1 MSDLPDVVSGSN
13 ERNKNTEDRLNST
26 VAVSV
31 AILATVLALFN
42 VKDGNIV
49 QAMAQEQAKA
59 IDSWS
64 YFQAKSTKQSLAE
77 SMLDQFIME
86 RERSDLTKARAEL
99 LDQRILAYREKVK
112 RYEQEKAE
120 IRAEAEGHEKKYDQL
135 NGRDDQ
141 FDAAD
146 AAISVA
152 IALLGVSA
160 LTRKV
165 WLVFFAFG
173 VGGVGVASG
182 MAGFFEWSFR
192 LDALAKFLS

>member
-1 MSDLPDVVSGSN
+1 MSDLPELVSGSN
-13 ERNKNTEDRLNST
+13 EPNKNTDDRLNST

-86 RERSDLTKARAEL
+86 RERNDLTKARAEL

-112 RYEQEKAE
+112 RYEEEKAE

-135 NGRDDQ
+135 NSRDDQ

-160 LTRKV
+160 LTRKI
-165 WLVFFAFG
+165 WLAFFAFG

-182 MAGFFEWSFR
+182 MAGFFEWSFH

>member
-1 MSDLPDVVSGSN
+1 MSDLPEVVSGSV
-13 ERNKNTEDRLNST
+13 EPNKNTDDRLNST

-77 SMLDQFIME
+77 SMLDQFLME
-86 RERSDLTKARAEL
+86 RERNDLTKARAEL

-112 RYEQEKAE
+112 RYEEEKAE

-135 NGRDDQ
+135 NSRDDQ

-165 WLVFFAFG
+165 WLAFFAFG

-192 LDALAKFLS
+192 LDALARFLS

>member
-1 MSDLPDVVSGSN
+1 MSDLPEVVSGSN
-13 ERNKNTEDRLNST
+13 EPNKNTDDRLNST

-165 WLVFFAFG
+165 WLVFFAFA

-192 LDALAKFLS
+192 LDALARFLS

>member
-1 MSDLPDVVSGSN
+1 VSGSN
-13 ERNKNTEDRLNST
+13 EPNKNTDDRLNST

-77 SMLDQFIME
+77 SMLDQFLME
-86 RERSDLTKARAEL
+86 RERNDLTKARAEL

-112 RYEQEKAE
+112 RYEEEKAE

-135 NGRDDQ
+135 NSRDDQ

-165 WLVFFAFG
+165 WLAFFAFG

-192 LDALAKFLS
+192 LDALARFLS

>member
-13 ERNKNTEDRLNST
+13 EPNKKTDDRLNST

-86 RERSDLTKARAEL
+86 RERTDLTKARAEL

-135 NGRDDQ
+135 NSRDDQ

-165 WLVFFAFG
+165 WLAFFAFG